1 MNKKFAQLTT
11 AVLKVAEK
19 GFNLSPETP
28 EITERVYRMQ
38 DTLAALLTPDPADSE
53 RIHSE
58 ILEISGAVAVQMV
71 EREYPDTCTVIAE
84 NGDEVFTEEA
94 QDAFTLHQAIIEGAL
109 YALVKMVEA
118 KYEDRYI
125 VNPPKL

>member
-11 AVLKVAEK
+11 AVLKVAEN
-19 GFNLSPETP
+19 GFDLSPETP
-28 EITERVYRMQ
+28 EITERVCRMQ
-38 DTLAALLTPDPADSE
+38 DALASLLTPDPADSD

-58 ILEISGAVAVQMV
+58 ILEISGSVAFQLV
-71 EREYPDTCTVIAE
+71 EREYFETCTVIAE

-94 QDAFTLHQAIIEGAL
+94 QDTFNHHQEIIEGAL
-109 YALVKMVEA
+109 YKLVKMVEA
-118 KYEDRYI
+118 KYEDKYI